1 MSIVEII
8 LFTVGIGLALFIVA
22 TPMRILGVHLYKR
35 GVLENKKWKRDLGEA
50 ICNHQV
56 KLTLVIGIGI
66 PFAVMSWMT
75 A

>member
-1 MSIVEII
+1 
-8 LFTVGIGLALFIVA
+8 
-22 TPMRILGVHLYKR
+22 
-35 GVLENKKWKRDLGEA
+35 LGEA